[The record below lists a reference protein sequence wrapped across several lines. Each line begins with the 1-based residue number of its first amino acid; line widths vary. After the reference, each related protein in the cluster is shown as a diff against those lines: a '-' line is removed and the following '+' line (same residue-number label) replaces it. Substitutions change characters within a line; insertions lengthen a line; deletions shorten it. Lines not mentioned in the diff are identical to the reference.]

1 MLKKY
6 FIFIILKI
14 IFKNNNLKN
23 IQKYKI
29 EIISIKYA

>member
-1 MLKKY
+1 MLKKIFY
-6 FIFIILKI
+6 FYY
-14 IFKNNNLKN
+14 FKNNNLKN